1 MMNERMQEK
10 ADNEILFSK
19 MVKAGKRIYY
29 IDVKRDR
36 RGEYYMALTE
46 SKRVKDGTE
55 TARPVFEKHKIFLYR
70 EDVAKFSE
78 AFREVTDYVLQQDA
92 PAQAG
97 AESPAQTP
105 APAEDG
111 LPETEGCDVSLHTEF

>member
-1 MMNERMQEK
+1 MQEK
-10 ADNEILFSK
+10 ADNEILFSR
-19 MVKAGKRIYY
+19 MVKAGKRVYY

-55 TARPVFEKHKIFLYR
+55 TAKPVFEKHKIFLYR

-78 AFREVTDYVLQQDA
+78 AFREVAGYVLQQEGPTYAGQADTTAA
-92 PAQAG
+92 PAQAVGEPGG
-97 AESPAQTP
+97 AGGN
-105 APAEDG
+105 D
-111 LPETEGCDVSLHTEF
+111 LDLRIEF

>member
-10 ADNEILFSK
+10 ADNEILFSR

-46 SKRVKDGTE
+46 SKRVKDGTD

-78 AFREVTDYVLQQDA
+78 AFREVTDYVLQQDV

-105 APAEDG
+105 APAEDE
-111 LPETEGCDVSLHTEF
+111 LPEAEGCDVSLHTEF